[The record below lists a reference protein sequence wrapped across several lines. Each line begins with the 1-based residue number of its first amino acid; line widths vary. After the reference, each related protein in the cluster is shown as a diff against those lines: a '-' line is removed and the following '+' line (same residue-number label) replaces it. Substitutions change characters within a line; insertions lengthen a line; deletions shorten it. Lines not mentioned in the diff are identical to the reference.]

1 MQLTKE
7 QAAQNIFDNLPH
19 VVEPQKYFQ
28 SRLDAIKAKCEV
40 VNIVHKQFNELEPI
54 FIEYFKKFL
63 NCKVSNSTGGFFHKF
78 EKGLPELPKYSQ
90 TGNRLNFYLS
100 QSYRSIY
107 LKGSASV
114 SYETVNSKGE
124 KDTNHLTFD
133 NSLYLGETD
142 GSNLT
147 KVRELSKPFPMF
159 DFEEVKNQLI
169 KIDQLE
175 RFLSS
180 QKSVMGCSSYFQNM
194 L

>member
-1 MQLTKE
+1 MQNNP
-7 QAAQNIFDNLPH
+7 AAVQSIFDNLSI

-28 SRLDAIKAKCEV
+28 GRLDAIKAKCEV

-78 EKGLPELPKYSQ
+78 EKGLPQLPKYDQ

-100 QSYRSIY
+100 QSYKSIY
-107 LKGSASV
+107 LKGSAMV
-114 SYETVNSKGE
+114 SYETVNWRGE
-124 KDTNHLTFD
+124 KETNHLTFD
-133 NSLYLGETD
+133 ESLYLGETD
-142 GSNLT
+142 GNNLT
-147 KVRELSKPFPMF
+147 KVKELSKPFAMF
-159 DFEEVKNQLI
+159 DFEQVKAQLI
-169 KIDQLE
+169 KIDQLK

-180 QKSVMGCSSYFQNM
+180 QESVIGCSSYFQNM